1 MPSLAEFRRYFSI
14 PREPNTIRTPGQF
27 FDYSVPS
34 GKKAVITDIY
44 VENLGVADAS
54 LEILEQRLPASFELR
69 YVYRTKPNQVLSVNL
84 STGLR
89 LGDEAAIRDNIR
101 VKTGDSSSGNLL
113 IRVNGQLWMTG
124 AEPA

>member
-14 PREPNTIRTPGQF
+14 PREPNTTRTPGQF

-34 GKKAVITDIY
+34 GKKAVITDIN
-44 VENLGVADAS
+44 VENLGAGDAS

-89 LGDEAAIRDNIR
+89 LGDEAAIRDRIR
-101 VKTGDSSSGNLL
+101 VKNGDSSSGNLL
-113 IRVNGQLWMTG
+113 IRVNGQLVG
-124 AEPA
+124 